1 MEGLRPIHVTKEDG
15 EDEGQLLS
23 PVSRIFHQPNC
34 SVYIILFLGFK
45 TPINPDGLKP
55 ALAHIF
61 LRHPRFLSLLVVD
74 DNGKDMRWVRTEVN
88 LDNHLIIPT
97 FDPSMESPD
106 KYVEDYAANLSTTVI
121 NKSIPLWDVHILNLE
136 TSEAKS
142 TVIIRVHHSLGDG
155 TSLMALLL
163 SCSRKVSN
171 PEELPTIPTTKTRN
185 PMFNSC
191 RLWQFFL
198 KLWLSML
205 VCWNTIVDVVMF
217 MATVFFLDD
226 TKTPLKS
233 PEIGIVYTPSRRR
246 FVHTTISLDDVKLV
260 KNAMDATINDVMVG
274 VTQAALSRYLNR
286 KYGDEA
292 KEGKNNLPKNI
303 RLRAAVAVDIRPYS
317 YSHTYQDVIK
327 TNMWGNKI
335 GFILFPFKIA
345 LRDDPLDHVREAM
358 LVSKRKKASL
368 EAKFTHFLA
377 KLCSRFFD
385 IRIPSM
391 LSRTTIG
398 FSNLPGPRDEISCLG
413 YKVTFMA
420 PSLYGQACV
429 SILTS
434 SYMK

>member
-1 MEGLRPIHVTKEDG
+1 M
-15 EDEGQLLS
+15 
-23 PVSRIFHQPNC
+23 
-34 SVYIILFLGFK
+34 
-45 TPINPDGLKP
+45 
-55 ALAHIF
+55 
-61 LRHPRFLSLLVVD
+61 D

-106 KYVEDYAANLSTTVI
+106 KYVEDYAANLSTTII

-171 PEELPTIPTTKTRN
+171 PEELPTIPTRKTRN
-185 PMFNSC
+185 PMFNTC

-246 FVHTTISLDDVKLV
+246 FFHTTISLDDVKLV
-260 KNAMDATINDVMVG
+260 KNAMDAV
-274 VTQAALSRYLNR
+274 
-286 KYGDEA
+286 
-292 KEGKNNLPKNI
+292 
-303 RLRAAVAVDIRPYS
+303 
-317 YSHTYQDVIK
+317 SH
-327 TNMWGNKI
+327 
-335 GFILFPFKIA
+335 
-345 LRDDPLDHVREAM
+345 
-358 LVSKRKKASL
+358 
-368 EAKFTHFLA
+368 
-377 KLCSRFFD
+377 
-385 IRIPSM
+385 
-391 LSRTTIG
+391 
-398 FSNLPGPRDEISCLG
+398 
-413 YKVTFMA
+413 
-420 PSLYGQACV
+420 
-429 SILTS
+429 
-434 SYMK
+434 